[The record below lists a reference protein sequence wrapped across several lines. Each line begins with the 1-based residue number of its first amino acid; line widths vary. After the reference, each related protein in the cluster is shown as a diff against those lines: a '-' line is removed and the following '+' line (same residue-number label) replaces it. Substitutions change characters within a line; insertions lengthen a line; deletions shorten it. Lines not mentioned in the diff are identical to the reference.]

1 LLGAECC
8 AVAHA
13 WLLQVNNRE
22 CRVEFAILKMHS
34 YHLNMLDM
42 NLAGDLANL
51 NNKAAK
57 LGVIDLNLL
66 VVFDAI
72 MRDRS
77 VTRAGQRLGLSQP
90 AMSHALARL
99 RHMLKDELF
108 VRSPNGMM
116 PTPRAE
122 ELATPIRIALD
133 GLQESLE
140 PVRFDPSTGTAT
152 FRIAV
157 DNYAAIVLVAPI
169 AEHIAKIA
177 PGVTLDFRP
186 SGTLNVLEQLDR
198 SELHLA
204 IGPSGIQGERFS
216 SRRLLQDQFVVV
228 HRKGHPAARA
238 REFSTEKLATLPQLE
253 ISSARFGA
261 EFVDANP
268 GKSKP
273 NLRAAMRAPFLS
285 AAQILAASD
294 LVSVLPLNV
303 AKTMTRS
310 HPLVFHKLSR
320 SPKPIDASMTWLRRL
335 DNQPAHAWLRD
346 VIGGVVSELR
356 TT

>member
-1 LLGAECC
+1 LTKKTPKLGA
-8 AVAHA
+8 
-13 WLLQVNNRE
+13 
-22 CRVEFAILKMHS
+22 
-34 YHLNMLDM
+34 
-42 NLAGDLANL
+42 
-51 NNKAAK
+51 
-57 LGVIDLNLL
+57 IDLNLL

-90 AMSHALARL
+90 AISHALTRL

-108 VRSPNGMM
+108 VRSPSGMV

-133 GLQESLE
+133 GLQQSLE
-140 PVRFDPSTGTAT
+140 PVQFEPSKATTT

-169 AEHIAKIA
+169 AAHIAKIA

-186 SGTLNVLEQLDR
+186 SGTLNVLDLLDR

-204 IGPSGIQGERFS
+204 IAPSAVQGERFS
-216 SRRLLQDQFVVV
+216 RRRLLQDQFVVV
-228 HRKGHPAARA
+228 HRKGHPAAMGQ
-238 REFSTEKLATLPQLE
+238 EFPTEKLATLPQLE
-253 ISSARFGA
+253 ISSAQFGSDL
-261 EFVDANP
+261 EDNSP
-268 GKSKP
+268 RRSKTG
-273 NLRAAMRAPFLS
+273 LKAAMRAPFLS
-285 AAQILAASD
+285 AAQILATSD

-303 AKTMTRS
+303 ARNMIKS
-310 HPLVFHKLSR
+310 HHLVFHRLSR
-320 SPKPIDASMTWLRRL
+320 SPRPIESAMIWLRRL

-346 VIGGVVSELR
+346 VITQVASDLR
-356 TT
+356 DP